1 MQDDLRYWVG
11 FHRIQGIG
19 AVRLRALLERFG
31 DLEQAWHA
39 THAALQSAGL
49 SADLAQQVLQARHE
63 LDLKAELEKIEASG
77 YHVLCLKDSA
87 YPDRLKQIA
96 SPPILLFTWGE
107 LTAADKISVA
117 IVGTRR
123 PTDYGLAVAQE
134 IAGYLAATGVTVV
147 SGLARGIDRAAHQG
161 ALEAGGRTIAVL
173 GSGLDK
179 IYPPEHKRLAAR
191 MAEAGCVISEYP
203 LGTDPEGRN
212 FPIRNRIISGVSL
225 AVVVVE
231 AGKRSG
237 ALITADFA
245 ADQGRDVFAVPGTIH
260 RPMSTGANRLIQA
273 GAYPLLEPGEILETL
288 NLGLVIEQLSLEES
302 LPQDPD
308 ERAVL
313 EQMGS
318 EPVHADEIGKRAGLQ
333 AQKVNAVLT
342 MLELKGRVRRTGG
355 MNFVR
360 IAEQH
365 ARYRVD

>member
-31 DLEQAWHA
+31 NLEQAWHA
-39 THAALQSAGL
+39 TYADLQSAGL
-49 SADLAQQVLQARHE
+49 NGELARLVLQARRE
-63 LDLKAELEKIEASG
+63 FDLKAELEKIKASG
-77 YHVLCLKDSA
+77 YRVLCLKDSD
-87 YPDRLKQIA
+87 YPERLKQIA
-96 SPPILLFTWGE
+96 SPPVLLFTWGQIGPE
-107 LTAADKISVA
+107 DRICVA

-134 IAGYLAATGVTVV
+134 VAGYLASRGVTVV
-147 SGLARGIDRAAHQG
+147 SGLARGIDHAAHRAA
-161 ALEAGGRTIAVL
+161 LDAGGRTIAVL
-173 GSGLDK
+173 GSGLDR
-179 IYPPEHKRLAAR
+179 IYPPEHKRLAAQI
-191 MAEAGCVISEYP
+191 AETGCVLSEFP

-212 FPIRNRIISGVSL
+212 FPIRNRIISGISL

-260 RPMSTGANRLIQA
+260 RPMSAGTNRLIQV
-273 GAYPLLEPGEILETL
+273 GAFPLLEPGEILETL
-288 NLGLVIEQLSLEES
+288 NLGLVIEQLSLEEA
-302 LPQDPD
+302 LPQDPE

-313 EQMGS
+313 EQLGP
-318 EPVHADEIGKRAGLQ
+318 EPLHADEIGKRSGLQ
-333 AQKVNAVLT
+333 AQRVNAVLT

-360 IAEQH
+360 IAEPGVG
-365 ARYRVD
+365 YRID